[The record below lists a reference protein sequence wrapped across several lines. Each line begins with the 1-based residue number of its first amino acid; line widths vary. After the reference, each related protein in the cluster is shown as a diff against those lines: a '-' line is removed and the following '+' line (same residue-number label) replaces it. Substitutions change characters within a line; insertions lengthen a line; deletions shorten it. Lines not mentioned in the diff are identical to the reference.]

1 SGRTPSPIPTWTA
14 IGRNRSPSR
23 MPILSAPRA
32 LWWRC
37 ITSRSKRRSPPSM
50 TSACARR
57 SAKRSSVT
65 PSASWGPN
73 PEAVGTGNYPFG
85 PWGMPK
91 ERRNQLI
98 GYGPDMAKRLAHAKA
113 LLAAYEQEKG
123 KIDWK
128 KLKAQCATNVKFTC
142 ENGQIMQQLL
152 KKINVNV
159 DLEPM
164 LVSQLRGNEVSGN
177 YLMSQIGAALNFADP
192 IDVFGHFFVTVWK

>member
-1 SGRTPSPIPTWTA
+1 
-14 IGRNRSPSR
+14 
-23 MPILSAPRA
+23 MPISSAPRA
-32 LWWRC
+32 PWWRC

-57 SAKRSSVT
+57 SAKHSSVT

-73 PEAVGTGNYPFG
+73 PA

-91 ERRNQLI
+91 EMRNQLI

-159 DLEPM
+159 ALEP
-164 LVSQLRGNEVSGN
+164 
-177 YLMSQIGAALNFADP
+177 
-192 IDVFGHFFVTVWK
+192 